1 MNSHPEMRLIM
12 RIFLSHS
19 STDSKLATEV
29 CAMLEANGHSCFIA
43 PRDIR
48 SGHEYAQELVDGIDG
63 ADVMLLLLSKRANDS
78 PHVLREVER
87 AVSKNKPIIVY
98 KLENFTLNKSME
110 YFLMTHQWL
119 DSQTD
124 VDHSAILKCID
135 EFADGTKST
144 RNDISTDSENA
155 SSGKTDTKHTAS
167 KSSPRKTII
176 AVAAVLLAAVIAVSA
191 FVVPHL
197 KKTAGSPSNAA
208 TLPDYNTEKPVFSE
222 NTEIKLGD
230 TVSLGRYN
238 DEPILWRVIHISEDE
253 ASAVVISDKLLTMK
267 AFDVAEGGEYNAYD
281 GENYWRTATDALS
294 KDMQRL
300 VRGDNRWSVS
310 NLRTW
315 LNSDREMVKYTD
327 CPPAAKAMSM
337 HNNGYDTEAGF
348 LHNFTENELSAILTT
363 QVQNDG
369 DVTEDKIFLLSS
381 DELSWLYDADVSI
394 YAKPTSS
401 AIELDESGWY
411 SSNLE
416 AYKCKDHFWWLR
428 DTDGNDAC
436 RVKVVNISYGDE
448 QIIAD
453 FAGLEGYGVR
463 PAMTIDLTSDIFKN

>member
-1 MNSHPEMRLIM
+1 MNSYPEMRLIM

-19 STDSKLATEV
+19 SADSKLATEV

-48 SGHEYAQELVDGIDG
+48 SGREYAQELVDGIDG
-63 ADVMLLLLSKRANDS
+63 ADVMLLLLSKQANDS

-98 KLENFTLNKSME
+98 KLENFTLSKSME

-119 DSQTD
+119 DSQAD

-135 EFADGTKST
+135 EFADSNKST
-144 RNDISTDSENA
+144 Y
-155 SSGKTDTKHTAS
+155 KK
-167 KSSPRKTII
+167 PVII
-176 AVAAVLLAAVIAVSA
+176 ALISAIIVIAVIAVSA

-208 TLPDYNTEKPVFSE
+208 TLPDYNTENPVFSE

-230 TVSLGRYN
+230 TISFGRYN
-238 DEPILWRVIHISEDE
+238 GEPILWRVIHISEDSE
-253 ASAVVISDKLLTMK
+253 SVIVISDKILTMK
-267 AFDVAEGGEYNAYD
+267 AFDAAEGGEYNAYD
-281 GENYWRTATDALS
+281 GENYWRIATDALS
-294 KDMQRL
+294 EDMQRL
-300 VRGDNRWSVS
+300 VRGDNRWRTS

-337 HNNGYDTEAGF
+337 HNNGYETEAGF
-348 LHNFTENELSAILTT
+348 LHDFSEDELSAVLTT
-363 QVQNDG
+363 QVQTDEG
-369 DVTEDKIFLLSS
+369 ITEDKVFLLSS

-394 YAKPTSS
+394 YAEPTSA

-411 SSNLE
+411 GSNLE

-428 DTDGNDAC
+428 DTDGTDAC
-436 RVKVVNISYGDE
+436 KVRLVNISYGDE
-448 QIIAD
+448 QVITD

-463 PAMTIDLTSDIFKN
+463 PAMTIDLASGIFKN